1 MFQTTT
7 HGTIYQISSQRSLE
21 WKPKEK
27 NIQIPI
33 WLDSDT
39 HYLPKSKDS
48 DTQVPQDR
56 IRWSLSFDLVKTLLG
71 SISTLE
77 VNIAQ
82 AIASHRSQCHTL
94 CHPRGK
100 SLVDS
105 LASWQASE
113 NSLGLLENTLFLDTM
128 AHLVH
133 WFTYDTGWF
142 ARAMS
147 ASGPRGYS
155 DMIFPS
161 RTSSLGRF

>member
-113 NSLGLLENTLFLDTM
+113 NSLGLLGIQHFVFG
-128 AHLVH
+128 HH
-133 WFTYDTGWF
+133 
-142 ARAMS
+142 
-147 ASGPRGYS
+147 GP
-155 DMIFPS
+155 F
-161 RTSSLGRF
+161 SSLIYLWHRLICESYVSFRS